1 MNDARGTGRG
11 TRVRSAELDWSHVH
25 ETMLMLELAAGQI
38 DAAMTESSSSVDVL
52 TGTFTAM
59 AGSLAAIRAGLA
71 GLPDDGAVGERKAAL
86 LADAREVDGT
96 AQQAIIAF
104 QFYDRLSQRLSHVC
118 HSLAD
123 LSSLVADGDRA
134 LRRDEWVK
142 LQESIRS
149 KYTSAEEREMFEAA
163 LAGVPVRETVPDVV
177 LQRADE
183 VVLVDLPPTEL
194 IQRLKEG

>member
-1 MNDARGTGRG
+1 MNDAPGTGRG

-71 GLPDDGAVGERKAAL
+71 GLPDDGTVGERKAAL

-123 LSSLVADGDRA
+123 LSNLVADADRA

-163 LAGVPVRETVPDVV
+163 LAGVPVREV
-177 LQRADE
+177 LQRFVADLRDKGDDIE
-183 VVLVDLPPTEL
+183 FF
-194 IQRLKEG
+194 

>member
-1 MNDARGTGRG
+1 MIDAPGSGRG
-11 TRVRSAELDWSHVH
+11 TRVRTPEQDWSHVH

-38 DAAMTESSSSVDVL
+38 DAAMTESASSVDVL

-71 GLPDDGAVGERKAAL
+71 GLPDEGTVGERKAAL

-104 QFYDRLSQRLSHVC
+104 QFYDRLSQRLAHVC
-118 HSLAD
+118 ASLAD
-123 LSSLVADGDRA
+123 LSALVADPARA
-134 LRRDEWVK
+134 RSRDEWVR

-149 KYTSAEEREMFEAA
+149 KYTSAEERQMFEAV
-163 LAGVPVRETVPDVV
+163 LAGVPVRDV
-177 LQRADE
+177 LQRF
-183 VVLVDLPPTEL
+183 VNDLKTRGDDIEFF
-194 IQRLKEG
+194 